1 VFQGFDSS
9 GGLANIRARRPQ
21 AVSRRHATAALR
33 KQLQEQVFVRGV
45 WGQSYAAVRQRVDD
59 AAACEYSSR
68 SVRAGATKVAL
79 LLQKN
84 S

>member
-1 VFQGFDSS
+1 
-9 GGLANIRARRPQ
+9 
-21 AVSRRHATAALR
+21 
-33 KQLQEQVFVRGV
+33 VRGV

-79 LLQKN
+79 LLQKTRRQQQTIIFRAVFHETR
-84 S
+84 